1 MHSKISSR
9 SVSARANSA
18 AETNQRIVTD

>member
-9 SVSARANSA
+9 SVSARGTARRKPINES
-18 AETNQRIVTD
+18 

>member
-9 SVSARANSA
+9 SVSAVANTA
-18 AETNQRIVTD
+18 AETNLPSVSD

>member
-1 MHSKISSR
+1 MHGKMSSLSISA
-9 SVSARANSA
+9 VAKCA